1 MNSFDTS
8 LLEFL
13 ICPVSGGKLRYDEKN
28 QRLISDKAKLAYP
41 IKDGIAILLEAE
53 AEKLD
58 AKPKKK

>member
-53 AEKLD
+53 AEKLE
-58 AKPKKK
+58 KK

>member
-13 ICPVSGGKLRYDEKN
+13 ICPVSGGKLRYDEKT
-28 QRLISDKAKLAYP
+28 QRLISEKARLAYP